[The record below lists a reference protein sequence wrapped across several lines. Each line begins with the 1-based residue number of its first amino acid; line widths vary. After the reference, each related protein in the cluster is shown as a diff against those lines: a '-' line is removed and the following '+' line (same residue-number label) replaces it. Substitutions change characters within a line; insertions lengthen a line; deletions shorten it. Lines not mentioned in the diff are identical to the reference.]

1 MKKMMMMVVVALMT
15 AMSVN
20 AQSENLK
27 NELSLSYGLGS
38 VAQFGDGLGE
48 GLGLVFSD
56 TEYDDGFILGPISVE
71 YFRHLNNPRLAIG
84 GFVSYSK
91 WDSDIQK
98 RSGNHQ
104 KVGKRNRNYFAV
116 MPAVKWYWVN
126 KNSFGLYSKGAV
138 GAAFLN
144 STEKDLATNASKD
157 DNSTHFLF
165 QLSLIGVEFGKQFRG
180 FAEAGVGEQ
189 GFILAGIRYKF

>member
-1 MKKMMMMVVVALMT
+1 MLMMVAVALMT

-20 AQSENLK
+20 AQSEDLK
-27 NELSLSYGLGS
+27 NELSVSYGFGS
-38 VAQFGDGLGE
+38 ISQLGDGIGE
-48 GLGLVFSD
+48 GLGLIFTD

-71 YFRHLNNPRLAIG
+71 YFRHLSNPRLAIG
-84 GFVSYSK
+84 GVVSYSK

-98 RSGNHQ
+98 RSGSHE
-104 KVGKRNRNYFAV
+104 KVGERNRNYISV

-144 STEKDLATNASKD
+144 STEKDLATNTSKD
-157 DNSTHFLF
+157 DNSTHFMF
-165 QLSLIGVEFGKQFRG
+165 QLSLIGAEFGNQFRG
-180 FAEAGVGEQ
+180 FVEAGVGEQ
-189 GFILAGIRYKF
+189 GFIQAGLRYKF